1 MAPYTLLIDG
11 PSGAGKTTLALQ
23 IGDALGI
30 PVVHLDDFYPGW
42 GGLAE
47 GARIVAE
54 DVLDP
59 ARPGY
64 WRWDWERGR
73 RGEWVALDPGGDLI
87 VEGVGAVTEASK
99 AKARRRGDVDTI
111 RVVAD
116 PHLRKERALQRDPGY
131 AEWWDMWAAQEAQL
145 ARVEVDVEVRRT

>member
-47 GARIVAE
+47 GARMVAE

-59 ARPGY
+59 ERPGY
-64 WRWDWERGR
+64 WRWDWKLGR
-73 RGEWVALDPGGDLI
+73 RAEWVALPPGGDVI
-87 VEGVGAVTEASK
+87 VEGVGAVTRASI
-99 AKARRRGDVDTI
+99 ARARKRGDVDTI
-111 RVVAD
+111 RVVAE
-116 PHLRKERALQRDPGY
+116 PGLRKARALRRDPGY
-131 AEWWDMWAAQEAQL
+131 AEWWEMWAAQEARL
-145 ARVEVDVEVRRT
+145 RRVDVDVEVRRA

>member
-87 VEGVGAVTEASK
+87 VEGVGAVTGASK

-116 PHLRKERALQRDPGY
+116 PHLRKERALRRDPGY
-131 AEWWDMWAAQEAQL
+131 AEWWDMWAAQEARL